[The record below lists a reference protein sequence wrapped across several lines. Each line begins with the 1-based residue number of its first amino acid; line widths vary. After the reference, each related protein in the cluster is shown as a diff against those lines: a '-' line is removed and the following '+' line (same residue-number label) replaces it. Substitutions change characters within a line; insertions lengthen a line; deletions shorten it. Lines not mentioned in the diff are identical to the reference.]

1 MIQRIQTLYLLLA
14 SVFYFCYWFFGLNWY
29 QSGFKILQDS
39 FSNDF
44 VINSPIL
51 ELILITTSYIPL
63 VILIICVISIFS
75 YKSRIKQ
82 ILICKISL
90 YLSLFMSL
98 YTLFY
103 FYLTLEGLVA
113 IMPSKTLEILMYAAI
128 LNPFMCSYLI
138 YLAIKSI
145 KNDNEL
151 VKSLDRIR

>member
-14 SVFYFCYWFFGLNWY
+14 SIFYFCYWFFGLNWY
-29 QSGFKILQDS
+29 QSGFKILQDN

-90 YLSLFMSL
+90 YLSLFMSF

-103 FYLTLEGLVA
+103 FYFTLEGLA
-113 IMPSKTLEILMYAAI
+113 ATMPSKTLEILMYAAI
-128 LNPFMCSYLI
+128 LNPFVCSYLI
-138 YLAIKSI
+138 YLALKSI
-145 KNDNEL
+145 RNDNEL
-151 VKSLDRIR
+151 IESLDRIR

>member
-29 QSGFKILQDS
+29 QSGFKILQDN

-75 YKSRIKQ
+75 YKARSKQ

-90 YLSLFMSL
+90 YLSLFMSF

-103 FYLTLEGLVA
+103 FYFTLKGLAA
-113 IMPSKTLEILMYAAI
+113 IMPSKILEILMYAAI
-128 LNPFMCSYLI
+128 ANPFICSFL
-138 YLAIKSI
+138 LFLSLKSV
-145 KNDNEL
+145 KRDEEL
-151 VKSLDRIR
+151 VKSLERIR

>member
-29 QSGFKILQDS
+29 QSGFKILQDN

-75 YKSRIKQ
+75 YKSRRKQ

-90 YLSLFMSL
+90 YLSLFMSF

-113 IMPSKTLEILMYAAI
+113 IMPSKSLEVLMYAAI
-128 LNPFMCSYLI
+128 LNPFVCSYLI
-138 YLAIKSI
+138 YLALKSI
-145 KNDNEL
+145 RNDSEL
-151 VKSLDRIR
+151 IESLDRIR

>member
-14 SVFYFCYWFFGLNWY
+14 SIFYFFYWFFGLNWY
-29 QSGFKILQDS
+29 ESGFKIIQNK

-44 VINSPIL
+44 VINTPIL
-51 ELILITTSYIPL
+51 ELILNTTSYIPL
-63 VILIICVISIFS
+63 LIIIICIISIFY

-90 YLSLFMSL
+90 YLSLFMSS

-103 FYLTLEGLVA
+103 FYFTLEGLAA
-113 IMPSKTLEILMYAAI
+113 IMPSKSLEILMYAAI
-128 LNPFMCSYLI
+128 LNPFVCSYLI
-138 YLAIKSI
+138 YLALKSI

>member
-14 SVFYFCYWFFGLNWY
+14 SIFYFFYWLFGLNWY
-29 QSGFKILQDS
+29 QSGFKILQDN

-44 VINSPIL
+44 IINSPIL
-51 ELILITTSYIPL
+51 ESILNITSYIPL
-63 VILIICVISIFS
+63 VIFIICLISIFS
-75 YKSRIKQ
+75 YKSRSKQ

-90 YLSLFMSL
+90 YLSLFMSF

-103 FYLTLEGLVA
+103 FYFTLEVLA
-113 IMPSKTLEILMYAAI
+113 AMMPSKILEILMYAAI

>member
-63 VILIICVISIFS
+63 VILIICIISIFS

-90 YLSLFMSL
+90 YLSLFMSF

-103 FYLTLEGLVA
+103 FYFTLEGLVA
-113 IMPSKTLEILMYAAI
+113 IMPSKILEILMYAAI

-138 YLAIKSI
+138 YLALKSI
-145 KNDNEL
+145 RNDNEL
-151 VKSLDRIR
+151 VESLDRIR

>member
-14 SVFYFCYWFFGLNWY
+14 SIFYFCYWFFGLNWY
-29 QSGFKILQDS
+29 QSGFKILQDN

-44 VINSPIL
+44 AINSPIL
-51 ELILITTSYIPL
+51 ELILITTSYIPFL
-63 VILIICVISIFS
+63 ILIICVISIFS

-90 YLSLFMSL
+90 YLSLFMSF

-103 FYLTLEGLVA
+103 FYFTLEGLVA
-113 IMPSKTLEILMYAAI
+113 IMPSKILEILMYAAI
-128 LNPFMCSYLI
+128 LNPFGCSYLI
-138 YLAIKSI
+138 YLALKSI

>member
-128 LNPFMCSYLI
+128 LNPFVCSYLI
-138 YLAIKSI
+138 YLALKSI
-145 KNDNEL
+145 RNDNEL
-151 VKSLDRIR
+151 VESLDRIR

>member
-29 QSGFKILQDS
+29 QSGFKILQDN

-90 YLSLFMSL
+90 YLSLFMSF

-103 FYLTLEGLVA
+103 FYFTLEGLVA

-128 LNPFMCSYLI
+128 LNPFVCSYLI
-138 YLAIKSI
+138 YLALKSI
-145 KNDNEL
+145 RNDNEL
-151 VKSLDRIR
+151 VESLDRIR

>member
-14 SVFYFCYWFFGLNWY
+14 SIFYFFYWLFGLNWY
-29 QSGFKILQDS
+29 QSGFKILQDN

-44 VINSPIL
+44 IINSPIL
-51 ELILITTSYIPL
+51 ESILNITSYIPL
-63 VILIICVISIFS
+63 VIFIICLISIFS
-75 YKSRIKQ
+75 YKSRSKQ

-90 YLSLFMSL
+90 YLSLFMSF

-103 FYLTLEGLVA
+103 FYFTLEGLA
-113 IMPSKTLEILMYAAI
+113 AMMPSKILEILMYVAI
-128 LNPFMCSYLI
+128 LNPFVCSYLI

>member
-29 QSGFKILQDS
+29 QSGFKILQDN

-75 YKSRIKQ
+75 YKSRSKQ

-90 YLSLFMSL
+90 YLSLFMSF
-98 YTLFY
+98 YTLLYFY
-103 FYLTLEGLVA
+103 FTLEGLVA

-128 LNPFMCSYLI
+128 LNPFVCSYLI
-138 YLAIKSI
+138 YLALKSI
-145 KNDNEL
+145 RNDNEL
-151 VKSLDRIR
+151 VESLDRIR

>member
-14 SVFYFCYWFFGLNWY
+14 SIFYFFYWLFGLNWY
-29 QSGFKILQDS
+29 QSGFKILQDN

-44 VINSPIL
+44 IINSPIL
-51 ELILITTSYIPL
+51 ESILNITSYIPL
-63 VILIICVISIFS
+63 VIFIICLISIFS
-75 YKSRIKQ
+75 YKSRSKQ

-90 YLSLFMSL
+90 YLSLFMSF

-103 FYLTLEGLVA
+103 FYFTLEGLA
-113 IMPSKTLEILMYAAI
+113 AMMPSKILEILMYAAI
-128 LNPFMCSYLI
+128 LNPFVCSYLI

-151 VKSLDRIR
+151 VKSLNRIR

>member
-1 MIQRIQTLYLLLA
+1 MIQRIQTLYLSLA
-14 SVFYFCYWFFGLNWY
+14 SVFYFRYWFFGLNWY
-29 QSGFKILQDS
+29 QSGFKILQDN

-63 VILIICVISIFS
+63 VILIMCVISIFS
-75 YKSRIKQ
+75 YKSRSKQ

-128 LNPFMCSYLI
+128 LNPFVCSYLI
-138 YLAIKSI
+138 YLALKSI
-145 KNDNEL
+145 RNDNEL
-151 VKSLDRIR
+151 VESLDRIR

>member
-29 QSGFKILQDS
+29 ESGFKILQDN

-44 VINSPIL
+44 IINSPIL

-90 YLSLFMSL
+90 YLSFFMSF

-103 FYLTLEGLVA
+103 FYFTLEGLAA

-128 LNPFMCSYLI
+128 LNPFVCSYLI
-138 YLAIKSI
+138 YLALKSI
-145 KNDNEL
+145 RNDNEL
-151 VKSLDRIR
+151 IESLDRIR

>member
-75 YKSRIKQ
+75 YKSRSKQ

-90 YLSLFMSL
+90 YLSLFMSF

-103 FYLTLEGLVA
+103 FYFTLEGLVA

-138 YLAIKSI
+138 YLALKSI
-145 KNDNEL
+145 RNDNEL
-151 VKSLDRIR
+151 IESLDRIR

>member
-29 QSGFKILQDS
+29 QSGFKILQDN
-39 FSNDF
+39 FSNDL

-75 YKSRIKQ
+75 YKSRSKQ

-103 FYLTLEGLVA
+103 FYLTLEELVA

-128 LNPFMCSYLI
+128 LNPFVCSYLI
-138 YLAIKSI
+138 YLALKSI
-145 KNDNEL
+145 RNDNEL
-151 VKSLDRIR
+151 VESLDRIR

>member
-90 YLSLFMSL
+90 YLSLFMSF

-103 FYLTLEGLVA
+103 FYFTLEGLVA
-113 IMPSKTLEILMYAAI
+113 IMPSKILEILMYAAI

-138 YLAIKSI
+138 YLALKSI
-145 KNDNEL
+145 RNDNEL
-151 VKSLDRIR
+151 IESLDRIR

>member
-14 SVFYFCYWFFGLNWY
+14 SIFYFFYWLFGLNWY
-29 QSGFKILQDS
+29 HSGFKILQDN

-44 VINSPIL
+44 IINSPIL
-51 ELILITTSYIPL
+51 ESILNITSYIPL
-63 VILIICVISIFS
+63 VIFIICLISIFS
-75 YKSRIKQ
+75 YKSRSKQ

-90 YLSLFMSL
+90 YLSLFMSF

-103 FYLTLEGLVA
+103 FYFTLEGLA
-113 IMPSKTLEILMYAAI
+113 AMMPSKILEILMYAAI
-128 LNPFMCSYLI
+128 LNPFLCSYLI
-138 YLAIKSI
+138 YLALKSI

>member
-29 QSGFKILQDS
+29 QSGFKILQDN
-39 FSNDF
+39 FNNDF

-90 YLSLFMSL
+90 YLSLFMSF

-103 FYLTLEGLVA
+103 FYFTLEGLTA

-128 LNPFMCSYLI
+128 LNTFMCSYLI
-138 YLAIKSI
+138 YLALKSI
-145 KNDNEL
+145 RNDNEL
-151 VKSLDRIR
+151 IESLDRIR

>member
-29 QSGFKILQDS
+29 ESGFKILQDN

-44 VINSPIL
+44 IINSPIL

-90 YLSLFMSL
+90 YLSFFMSF

-103 FYLTLEGLVA
+103 FYFTLEGLAA

-128 LNPFMCSYLI
+128 LNPFVCSYLI
-138 YLAIKSI
+138 YLALKSI
-145 KNDNEL
+145 RNDNEL
-151 VKSLDRIR
+151 VESLDRIR

>member
-90 YLSLFMSL
+90 YLSLFMSF

-103 FYLTLEGLVA
+103 FYFTLEGLVA

-128 LNPFMCSYLI
+128 LNPFVCSYLI
-138 YLAIKSI
+138 YLALKSI
-145 KNDNEL
+145 RNDNEL
-151 VKSLDRIR
+151 VESLDRIR

>member
-14 SVFYFCYWFFGLNWY
+14 SIFYFSYWFFGLNWY
-29 QSGFKILQDS
+29 QSGFKIFKDN

-63 VILIICVISIFS
+63 VILIFCVISIFS
-75 YKSRIKQ
+75 YKSRSKQ

-90 YLSLFMSL
+90 YLSLFMSF

-128 LNPFMCSYLI
+128 LNPFVCSYLI
-138 YLAIKSI
+138 YLALKSI
-145 KNDNEL
+145 RNDNEL
-151 VKSLDRIR
+151 VESLDRIR

>member
-14 SVFYFCYWFFGLNWY
+14 SIFYFCYWFFGLNWY

-75 YKSRIKQ
+75 YKSRSKQ

-103 FYLTLEGLVA
+103 FYLTLEELVA

-128 LNPFMCSYLI
+128 LNPFVCSYLI
-138 YLAIKSI
+138 YLALKSI
-145 KNDNEL
+145 RNDNEL
-151 VKSLDRIR
+151 VESLDRIR

>member
-29 QSGFKILQDS
+29 QSGFKILQDN

-90 YLSLFMSL
+90 YLSFFMSF

-103 FYLTLEGLVA
+103 FYFTLEGLAA
-113 IMPSKTLEILMYAAI
+113 IMPSKTLEILMYAVI

-138 YLAIKSI
+138 YLALKSI
-145 KNDNEL
+145 RNDNEL
-151 VKSLDRIR
+151 IESLNRIR

>member
-90 YLSLFMSL
+90 YLSLFMSF

-103 FYLTLEGLVA
+103 FYFTLEGLVA

-138 YLAIKSI
+138 YLALKSI
-145 KNDNEL
+145 RNDNEL
-151 VKSLDRIR
+151 IESLDRIR

>member
-90 YLSLFMSL
+90 YLSLFMSF

-103 FYLTLEGLVA
+103 FYFTLEGLTA

-128 LNPFMCSYLI
+128 LNPFVCSYLI

-145 KNDNEL
+145 KKDNEL

>member
-29 QSGFKILQDS
+29 QSGFKILQDN

-44 VINSPIL
+44 IINSPIL

-128 LNPFMCSYLI
+128 LNPFVCSYLI
-138 YLAIKSI
+138 YLALKSI
-145 KNDNEL
+145 RNDNEL
-151 VKSLDRIR
+151 IESLDRIR